1 MKEDFAFVLPAIQ
14 KLRDVNLIK
23 IIEIASKLYEKYG
36 KVSLDKLYQRINEK
50 IEKKK
55 MMEN

>member
-23 IIEIASKLYEKYG
+23 IMEIASKLYEKYG

-55 MMEN
+55 